1 LIIDETGTNT
11 KMVRTRGRCRKGRR
25 LIGKAP
31 WGHNRRRGDRM
42 KRREFITLLG
52 GAAAWPLT
60 ARAQQAT
67 VPVIGAVRSTSAT
80 DSTAATC
87 GASRSTLARPH
98 WRCC

>member
-1 LIIDETGTNT
+1 
-11 KMVRTRGRCRKGRR
+11 
-25 LIGKAP
+25 
-31 WGHNRRRGDRM
+31 M

-52 GAAAWPLT
+52 GAAVAWPLA

-67 VPVIGAVRSTSAT
+67 VPVSGVVQSMSAT

-87 GASRSTLARPH
+87 GASRSPH